1 MPTPE
6 QTLAQALEKLTKDV
20 ELAVHAMY
28 RGDVRQNTA
37 RARTD
42 SFRKAAY
49 DALRPLIAGAARPPA
64 GPAAPHGALANDDV
78 TAVMRCIMAW
88 LPMGAPAQA
97 AAESRCVAASR
108 ELFPTWG
115 DRERAREAIKRLHS

>member
-42 SFRKAAY
+42 TIRKAAY
-49 DALRPLIAGAARPPA
+49 EALRPLIGGGAAA
-64 GPAAPHGALANDDV
+64 VGSAAPRGALANDEV
-78 TAVMRCIMAW
+78 SAVMRCIMGW
-88 LPMGAPAQA
+88 LPMGGPGQSPPD
-97 AAESRCVAASR
+97 SRCIAGSR